1 MADLQSFTIDQF
13 NGGISDLSNRGVKG
27 SFKFG
32 FGLNLRSTSAALT
45 CNQAL
50 KKDSGSTVTDLIL
63 FGVSGSDGNFY
74 GFGDTGKIYKRTSG
88 GTWTLEAT
96 DPDGKVW
103 GATEFEHNNGS
114 GSYVPHMVWATQ
126 TKLKKVVLS
135 AGFGSIATVGTL
147 FKGESGQWHTM
158 ITALGVLLY
167 CDSDRLGI
175 LDYEAAFNNNA
186 LQLPGG
192 IYAKALIDSADIV
205 IIGASEKEKQRRGFL
220 FTWDKIQ
227 DSWITKK
234 DIQAQGVNSLNFLES
249 GLLVQGGQEL
259 KYWDTVNLLPLK
271 QVPGGGQSYPGAQSN
286 YNGIA
291 HFGIY
296 GGTKNGVYGYG
307 RRDKNSPIALN
318 LEYLITPVASKA
330 TLALKEAAI
339 ASGNYE
345 IGMVHNHQGTLLVSW
360 KDNSGGSPVYGVD
373 IIDTANKATAVYES
387 LEFDAGSPYADK
399 RFSPIKIVTKPLP
412 ANTSV
417 EVYYRTNNA
426 ADWVQAKTDRK
437 STSMTGTGKTKE
449 IFSIG
454 GSGEIY
460 EVKIV
465 LNPSGN
471 TAPEVLAIHN
481 FFSIMGAM

>member
-13 NGGISDLSNRGVKG
+13 NGGISDLSNRGVAG

-32 FGLNLRSTSAALT
+32 FGIDMRALSAALT
-45 CNQAL
+45 CNQKL

-63 FGVSGSDGNFY
+63 FGVSGSDGSFY

-88 GTWTLEAT
+88 GGWSLEAT
-96 DPDGKVW
+96 DPDGKIW

-135 AGFGSIATVGTL
+135 SGFGSITTVGSL
-147 FKGESGQWHTM
+147 LKGEAGQWHTM

-192 IYAKALIDSADIV
+192 IYANSLIDSADIV

-220 FTWDKIQ
+220 FTWDKLQ
-227 DSWITKK
+227 DSWLTKK
-234 DIQAQGVNSLNFLES
+234 DIQAQGVKSLNFLES
-249 GLLVQGGQEL
+249 GILVQGGNEV

-271 QVPGGGQSYPGAQSN
+271 QIPGGGQSYPGAQSN

-318 LEYLITPVASKA
+318 LEYLISPVNTG
-330 TLALKEAAI
+330 TLAQIEAKL

-373 IIDTANKATAVYES
+373 VIDTANKALAVYES
-387 LEFDAGSPYADK
+387 LEFDAGQAWADK
-399 RFSPIKIVTKPLP
+399 RFPQVKVLTKPLP

-417 EVYYRTNNA
+417 EIYYRTNNA
-426 ADWVQAKTDRK
+426 ADWVQAKTDSK
-437 STSMTGTGKTKE
+437 TTSMTGTGRTKQ
-449 IFSIG
+449 IFSLG
-454 GSGEIY
+454 ASGEIY
-460 EVKIV
+460 EVKVV
-465 LNPSGN
+465 LTPSGN
-471 TAPEVLAIHN
+471 TAPELLAVHN
-481 FFSIMGAM
+481 FFRVMGMT